1 MMKAAD
7 IKVDMSSIQKEL
19 FAGGSFIFILFFGG
33 VKNIFMIWSGGCWS
47 PGEFRNATGDTAGV
61 DLFVGG

>member
-33 VKNIFMIWSGGCWS
+33 VKNIFMIWSGGC
-47 PGEFRNATGDTAGV
+47 
-61 DLFVGG
+61 